1 MPALTPPLLAIV
13 ALAALGASGAAS
25 AQGRT
30 ATVPGGIALWDS
42 TGKVAGRLFGDAVV
56 LVTDPASGVVAP
68 ASIRPVY
75 GDDQRTASGWA
86 TWQSGG
92 SVLFTSPDCTTGAH
106 VFSTQ
111 HAGLRATAQVLTA
124 DGIILHAGALG
135 MTTTVA
141 VRSILYDT
149 GCAMV
154 SVRQNG
160 LVPVDATVNLTTGYP
175 PPLSFR

>member
-1 MPALTPPLLAIV
+1 MRSLLAV
-13 ALAALGASGAAS
+13 AAVAAFATCSAVF
-25 AQGRT
+25 AQGLPP
-30 ATVPGGIALWDS
+30 AAVALWDS
-42 TGKVAGRLFGDAVV
+42 TGKVAARPFGDALV

-68 ASIRPVY
+68 AAIRPVY

-92 SVLFTSPDCTTGAH
+92 SVLFTSADCTTGAY

-111 HAGLRATAQVLTA
+111 HAGLRATAQVLTP
-124 DGIILHAGALG
+124 DGIVLHAGALG
-135 MTTTVA
+135 ITTTVT

-149 GCAMV
+149 GCTAV

-160 LVPVDATVNLTTGYP
+160 LVPVDSTVNLTRRYP